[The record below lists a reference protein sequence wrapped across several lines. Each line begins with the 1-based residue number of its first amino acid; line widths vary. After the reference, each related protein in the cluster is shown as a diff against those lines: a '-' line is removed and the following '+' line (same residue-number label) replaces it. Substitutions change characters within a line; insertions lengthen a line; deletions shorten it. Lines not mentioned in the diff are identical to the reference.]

1 MFSCQFLRG
10 TYLFKVNN
18 ENTKTTCEI
27 SLNLTIKTPE
37 RDVITSL
44 LSFNINFEQIS
55 HTAVVFL
62 FLTLNKH
69 MPVGL
74 WEIFRTLEE
83 HLGKETREIIHLIWS
98 ILPFFYW
105 LPVVIYFA
113 LIFVVLLF
121 SSISPWF
128 VLLFLL
134 FLFLL
139 KHILFQNYFS
149 FSGHS

>member
-1 MFSCQFLRG
+1 M
-10 TYLFKVNN
+10 
-18 ENTKTTCEI
+18 CEI

-44 LSFNINFEQIS
+44 LSLNINFEQIS

-62 FLTLNKH
+62 FLTLNKY

-74 WEIFRTLEE
+74 WEIFRLLEE
-83 HLGKETREIIHLIWS
+83 HLGKETRGIIHLIWS

-105 LPVVIYFA
+105 LPVVIYFT

>member
-1 MFSCQFLRG
+1 M
-10 TYLFKVNN
+10 
-18 ENTKTTCEI
+18 CEI

-44 LSFNINFEQIS
+44 LSLNINFEQIS

-62 FLTLNKH
+62 FLTLNKY

-83 HLGKETREIIHLIWS
+83 HLGKETRGIIHLIWS
-98 ILPFFYW
+98 ILPFFNW

-134 FLFLL
+134 LLFLL

>member
-1 MFSCQFLRG
+1 M
-10 TYLFKVNN
+10 
-18 ENTKTTCEI
+18 CEI

-44 LSFNINFEQIS
+44 LSLNINFEQIS
-55 HTAVVFL
+55 HAAVVFL
-62 FLTLNKH
+62 FLTLNKY

-83 HLGKETREIIHLIWS
+83 HLGKETRGIVHLIWS

>member
-1 MFSCQFLRG
+1 M
-10 TYLFKVNN
+10 
-18 ENTKTTCEI
+18 CEI

-44 LSFNINFEQIS
+44 LSLNINFEQIS

-62 FLTLNKH
+62 FLTLNKY

-83 HLGKETREIIHLIWS
+83 HLGKETRGIIHLIWS
-98 ILPFFYW
+98 ILPFFNW